1 VNKMA
6 GMRKGGRQKRK
17 KICFFTANGITHIDY
32 KDTELLKKF
41 ISERGK
47 ILPRRVTGT
56 RAKFQRKLT
65 IAIKRS
71 RMVALLPF
79 VVEER

>member
-1 VNKMA
+1 MA

-17 KICFFTANGITHIDY
+17 KICFFTANGITKIDY